1 MSSSAHI
8 ARGSNGAVTHN
19 SRETFSHSVICTD
32 EKNEIENNAK
42 EAFSIYRKVLAPR
55 MQAYEERTKQSLQKS
70 TSTHLSCVVNL
81 QQHHTLKDLEGIKK
95 HIEKTFDTKVFQMAI
110 HRDEGKLVSKE
121 DEKEIYTSGV
131 DFFKCP
137 KTDKLFWDK
146 KYTKEV
152 DITKFNIEKN
162 YHAHLEFVGLDSKGN
177 SIKRN
182 YLSKYNLSKLQTVT
196 AQELKMERGKNYYE
210 SGEKAPKRLDV
221 LEFKQQNKQDR
232 QIRAESTRDL
242 KVEYEAERAALKA
255 SGQATQQD
263 YKDLK
268 AKYDKDV
275 AHFKTLYETNSKT
288 VETYK
293 TLYTNAND
301 RADRAEAKKVVKEVE
316 KVVEVEKIVKV
327 QDNTRIEELE
337 TALKSTNAKL
347 EDVESSNRILGLEM
361 SVIAPRQEKEGFF
374 VYARR
379 IFYELKDKITTLTA
393 KVSVLEKENA
403 ELKIANKNAI
413 KAEMDKLVSTP
424 KVQTALAKTQ
434 TPKEQEKVLEKE
446 GRIEDLEKHISKLEK
461 RIVGLKEDIGYAE
474 HALRCT
480 QDRESVRRHIDHL
493 RNYEGMNWAE
503 KKHAIWAKGEAI
515 KMMEERLDGIYQ
527 EKIQPHLKA
536 QKDLE
541 DLEDAKSKV
550 ESEIRSCQREIKD
563 LQKPQE
569 QTKIAEFNK
578 EHEEEHY
585 YQGRSQ

>member
-19 SRETFSHSVICTD
+19 SRETFSHSVVFAD

-182 YLSKYNLSKLQTVT
+182 YLSKYNLSKLQTVV

-221 LEFKQQNKQDR
+221 LEFKQQNKQAREQR
-232 QIRAESTRDL
+232 QLTQQSL
-242 KVEYEAERAALKA
+242 KAKYEEERAALKA
-255 SGQATQQD
+255 SGEATQQD

-275 AHFKTLYETNSKT
+275 AHYKTLYETNSKT

-293 TLYTNAND
+293 TLYTSAND

-347 EDVESSNRILGLEM
+347 EDVESSNRILALEM
-361 SVIAPRQEKEGFF
+361 SVIAPKQEKEGFF

-393 KVSVLEKENA
+393 KVSVLEKENQ
-403 ELKIANKNAI
+403 ELKTANRNAL

-446 GRIEDLEKHISKLEK
+446 KKIAELRDRISKQKE
-461 RIVGLKEDIGYAE
+461 RIPGLDEDIKHAE

-480 QDRESVRRHIDHL
+480 QDHASVKQHIDYL
-493 RNYEGMNWAE
+493 RKVEGMNWAE

-515 KMMEERLDGIYQ
+515 AMMEERLDGIYQ

-536 QKDLE
+536 QKELSDLE
-541 DLEDAKSKV
+541 SAKNTA
-550 ESEIRSCQREIKD
+550 EYEIRNWERKIVE
-563 LQKPQE
+563 LEKPQE
-569 QTKIAEFNK
+569 EIQKFNQ
-578 EHEEEHY
+578 EHKQDEDEEWSMS
-585 YQGRSQ
+585 R